1 MRGSFRWSSVLF
13 LSVAVLTGPSLTAQ
27 DDAEAGF
34 TPLFNGVDLS
44 GWTGDTAGYQ
54 ALNGELVCKP
64 GGNLYTEADYSDFHL
79 RFDFKLTP
87 GANNGLGIRVQP
99 GAHAAY
105 DAIELQILDDTA
117 EKYKDIKPWQFHG
130 SVYGIVPAKQGF
142 LKPVGE
148 WNSQEVI
155 ADGTHIKVVLNGET
169 IVDAD
174 IKEATKDGMPDGKE
188 HPGLFNTSG
197 RIGFI
202 GHGDV
207 LYFRNIRVKSLAT
220 QAK

>member
-1 MRGSFRWSSVLF
+1 MRGTFHWSLISL
-13 LSVAVLTGPSLTAQ
+13 LTVAVLLGPSVTAQ
-27 DDAEAGF
+27 DDTEAGF

-64 GGNLYTEADYSDFHL
+64 GGNLYTEADYSDFQL
-79 RFDFKLTP
+79 RFEFKLTP

-148 WNSQEVI
+148 WNSEEVI
-155 ADGTHIKVVLNGET
+155 ADGNHIKVVLNGET

-174 IKEATKDGMPDGKE
+174 IKEATKNGMPDGKE
-188 HPGLFNTSG
+188 HPGLFNKSG

-207 LYFRNIRVKSLAT
+207 LYFRNIRVKSLAAQT
-220 QAK
+220 Q

>member
-1 MRGSFRWSSVLF
+1 MRKSLIWSISAIVTLACGIAGNG
-13 LSVAVLTGPSLTAQ
+13 LAQ
-27 DDAEAGF
+27 SAPEEGF
-34 TPLFNGVDLS
+34 TSLFNGTDLT
-44 GWTGDTAGYQ
+44 GWTGDTDGYK
-54 ALNGELVCKP
+54 AEDGLLVCKP
-64 GGNLYTEADYSDFHL
+64 GGNLYTEADYSDFNF
-79 RFDFKLTP
+79 RFEFKLTE

-117 EKYKDIKPWQFHG
+117 EKYKDLKPYQYHG
-130 SVYGIVPAKQGF
+130 SVYGIVPAKRGF

-148 WNSQEVI
+148 WNSEEVI
-155 ADGTHIKVVLNGET
+155 AEGNHIKVILNGET

-174 IKEATKDGMPDGKE
+174 TKEATKDGMPDGKE
-188 HPGLFNTSG
+188 HPGLFNTTG

-207 LYFRNIRVKSLAT
+207 LYFRNIRVKSLA
-220 QAK
+220 K

>member
-1 MRGSFRWSSVLF
+1 MYKPLCWSVVILCALASLAGRNVL
-13 LSVAVLTGPSLTAQ
+13 AQ
-27 DDAEAGF
+27 DAPEEGF
-34 TPLFNGVDLS
+34 TPLFNGTDLA
-44 GWTGDTAGYQ
+44 GWTGDTDGYK
-54 ALNGELVCKP
+54 AEGGELVCEP
-64 GGNLYTEADYSDFHL
+64 GGNLYTETDYSDFEF
-79 RFDFKLTP
+79 RFEFKLTP

-117 EKYKDIKPWQFHG
+117 EKYKDLKPWQFHG
-130 SVYGIVPAKQGF
+130 SVYGIVPASQGF

-155 ADGTHIKVVLNGET
+155 ADGTHIKVILNGET

-174 IKEATKDGMPDGKE
+174 LKEATKGGMPDAKE
-188 HPGLFNTSG
+188 HPGLFNPSG

-207 LYFRNIRVKSLAT
+207 LYFRNIRVKSLA
-220 QAK
+220 K

>member
-1 MRGSFRWSSVLF
+1 MRHPLYWAAIVFGI
-13 LSVAVLTGPSLTAQ
+13 VAVFASRNVPAQ
-27 DDAEAGF
+27 SSTEEGF
-34 TPLFNGVDLS
+34 TSLFNGTDLT
-44 GWTGDTAGYQ
+44 GWIGDTDGYK
-54 ALNGELVCKP
+54 AEGGELVCKP
-64 GGNLYTEADYSDFHL
+64 GGNLYTEADYSDFEF
-79 RFDFKLTP
+79 RFEFKLTP

-148 WNSQEVI
+148 WNTEEVI
-155 ADGTHIKVVLNGET
+155 ADGNHIKVVLNGET

-174 IKEATKDGMPDGKE
+174 IKEATKAGMPDGKE
-188 HPGLFNTSG
+188 HPGLFNPSG

-207 LYFRNIRVKSLAT
+207 LYFRNIRVKPIV
-220 QAK
+220 K